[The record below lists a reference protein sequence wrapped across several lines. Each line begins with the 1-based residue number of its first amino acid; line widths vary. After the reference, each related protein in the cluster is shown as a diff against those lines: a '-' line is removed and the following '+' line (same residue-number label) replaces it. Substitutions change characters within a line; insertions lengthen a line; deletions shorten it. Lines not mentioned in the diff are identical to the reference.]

1 MIVPYRYKNR
11 PIQSLCVYL
20 GCVTDHFYLLLLII
34 EKNVGC
40 VLVAKKA
47 IGAPVVGPEEGMVE
61 IVILLIMLTGLLDI
75 AALKWGVNSVDDIDS
90 PEWERRQRWYGS
102 H

>member
-1 MIVPYRYKNR
+1 
-11 PIQSLCVYL
+11 
-20 GCVTDHFYLLLLII
+20 
-34 EKNVGC
+34 
-40 VLVAKKA
+40 
-47 IGAPVVGPEEGMVE
+47 MVE
-61 IVILLIMLTGLLDI
+61 IVILLLMLAVLLDI